1 MRAELHSFPPFR
13 LDAKNEQLWRGNEE
27 VRLRRKTF
35 AVLRY
40 LVERPG
46 ELVTKA
52 ALLDAVWPDV
62 SVSDSMPAISV
73 RELRRALGDDAQSP
87 RFIETVRGRGYR
99 FIAEVRL
106 DSARTHAPMAAALAS
121 KLVRAPRNSF
131 VGREPERAELGS
143 ALTDAISGR
152 GRLALVSGE
161 PGIGKSRLCA
171 EIAEQA
177 RAKGMAVLVGHSSEQ
192 EAVPYLPFVEIL
204 ESCVE
209 HTEDIEE
216 LRRAIG
222 EEGPELARLLP
233 RLMRMLP
240 GLPPPLD
247 LSPAQAR
254 RQLFDSVCNFVAR
267 QADQRPL
274 LLILEDLHWADDS
287 TLALFS
293 HLAERHAQLPLLLIG
308 THRVSEA
315 DVGPSLARTLED
327 LVRGRLAAQVRL
339 EGLAEDGIALML
351 KDLGGKAPPPAIVH
365 EFRTETDGNPFFVE
379 ELFHHLAEE
388 NRLYDPSGR
397 YRAEL
402 KIEEP
407 EAPQNVRL
415 IVGRRFKRLSD
426 ATAKV
431 LVTAAVIGRSFA
443 FELLEASTK
452 LEPETLLDSVDE
464 AGRVGLIR
472 SSTEYADARIEFS
485 HELIRQ
491 VVLAQLSAAR
501 RRRLHLQVGEA
512 IERLYSDSVE
522 DHYAELAHHYEQTAD
537 TAKAV
542 HYLCLAGYQALQRSA
557 HVEAIALLSSGLE
570 RLKTLADFFERDRIE
585 LKLQLAIGSVT
596 IALKGFSVPEVENA
610 YSRAVTL
617 CRRLDDRPNL
627 IAAQSGLA
635 VHHMLR
641 SRLRKGLE
649 IGKEVL
655 ALTRETDS
663 AERQATAFFHFAM
676 PSFWLG
682 DLEAAREYLEK
693 AIALIEPMQGGEF
706 GPVGTGG
713 MLPGSLQYLAWTLW
727 YMGYPDRG
735 LGAARRAL
743 AVARLGDDA
752 FALASALNQVARF
765 HILRREASIALGL
778 ANEGLALATSKK
790 FPTWAA
796 ESMLVRGWALAYMG
810 RDEEGIA
817 ELRAGLA
824 ARDSIREFGAQPHY
838 RAWLAEACAR
848 IGHAQEGLDLITPY
862 LNKEHEVLVYEPE
875 VHLARASLLLVQDP
889 TNTADAI
896 GSVRT
901 AIEIAKR
908 YSSKSFELRATTVLA
923 RLLEP
928 QGKREDTRAMLSDI
942 YNWFTEGFDTADL
955 KDAKALLDE
964 LSH

>member
-1 MRAELHSFPPFR
+1 M
-13 LDAKNEQLWRGNEE
+13 
-27 VRLRRKTF
+27 
-35 AVLRY
+35 
-40 LVERPG
+40 
-46 ELVTKA
+46 
-52 ALLDAVWPDV
+52 
-62 SVSDSMPAISV
+62 
-73 RELRRALGDDAQSP
+73 
-87 RFIETVRGRGYR
+87 
-99 FIAEVRL
+99 
-106 DSARTHAPMAAALAS
+106 
-121 KLVRAPRNSF
+121 
-131 VGREPERAELGS
+131 
-143 ALTDAISGR
+143 
-152 GRLALVSGE
+152 
-161 PGIGKSRLCA
+161 
-171 EIAEQA
+171 
-177 RAKGMAVLVGHSSEQ
+177 
-192 EAVPYLPFVEIL
+192 
-204 ESCVE
+204 
-209 HTEDIEE
+209 
-216 LRRAIG
+216 
-222 EEGPELARLLP
+222 
-233 RLMRMLP
+233 
-240 GLPPPLD
+240 
-247 LSPAQAR
+247 
-254 RQLFDSVCNFVAR
+254 
-267 QADQRPL
+267 
-274 LLILEDLHWADDS
+274 
-287 TLALFS
+287 
-293 HLAERHAQLPLLLIG
+293 
-308 THRVSEA
+308 
-315 DVGPSLARTLED
+315 
-327 LVRGRLAAQVRL
+327 
-339 EGLAEDGIALML
+339 
-351 KDLGGKAPPPAIVH
+351 
-365 EFRTETDGNPFFVE
+365 
-379 ELFHHLAEE
+379 
-388 NRLYDPSGR
+388 
-397 YRAEL
+397 
-402 KIEEP
+402 
-407 EAPQNVRL
+407 RL

-693 AIALIEPMQGGEF
+693 AIALVEPMQGGEF

-796 ESMLVRGWALAYMG
+796 ESMLRPRLGTRVHGARRGG
-810 RDEEGIA
+810 NRG
-817 ELRAGLA
+817 A
-824 ARDSIREFGAQPHY
+824 ASWPG
-838 RAWLAEACAR
+838 CAR
-848 IGHAQEGLDLITPY
+848 LDSRIR
-862 LNKEHEVLVYEPE
+862 
-875 VHLARASLLLVQDP
+875 RA
-889 TNTADAI
+889 A
-896 GSVRT
+896 
-901 AIEIAKR
+901 
-908 YSSKSFELRATTVLA
+908 
-923 RLLEP
+923 
-928 QGKREDTRAMLSDI
+928 
-942 YNWFTEGFDTADL
+942 
-955 KDAKALLDE
+955 ALPCVAG
-964 LSH
+964 